1 MSLRSFLEAA
11 SQAYYDG
18 EPMISDIEYDRLEQL
33 LGEQLL
39 VGESDIFQPHAYRMY
54 SLNKH
59 YPEKDGP
66 HEFLERFDVVRTP
79 KLDGSAISILMSGDD
94 LVMALTR
101 GDGKKGKPITDKIN
115 LLLGY
120 GGIDKALT
128 EGFSLSAVNLGI
140 YQITGELV
148 ARKDVPNSRNAASG
162 SLGLKEGFLDRANEI
177 GLTFIAYD
185 IVGDNIDCET
195 YTEKLKL
202 LKALGYDTILSEGL
216 EEEFPTDGEVLR
228 LNSMAEFNQL
238 GYTDKFPRG
247 AVALKKVTETKST
260 KLIDVVWQTGGSGRI
275 TPVAI
280 LEPVE
285 LGGATV
291 SRATLNNIAYIKAL
305 DLSIGDMVDV
315 VRSGEIIPK
324 IVGKTAL

>member
-1 MSLRSFLEAA
+1 MSLKSFLETA
-11 SQAYYDG
+11 SRAYYDG
-18 EPMISDIEYDRLEQL
+18 EPIISDIEYDRLEAL

-59 YPEKDGP
+59 YPEKDGT
-66 HEFLERFDVVRTP
+66 HEFQKRSDVVRTP
-79 KLDGSAISILMSGDD
+79 KLDGLATSVLMSGDD

-101 GDGKKGKPITDKIN
+101 GDGKRGKPITDKVQN
-115 LLLGY
+115 LRPWKQNFN
-120 GGIDKALT
+120 D
-128 EGFSLSAVNLGI
+128 FSRVTRSAVGLGV
-140 YQITGELV
+140 YQVTGELV
-148 ARKDVPNSRNAASG
+148 AHIDVPNSRNAASG
-162 SLGLKEGFLDRANEI
+162 SLGLKEGFIERAEEI

-202 LKALGYDTILSEGL
+202 LGQLGYTTILDEHL
-216 EEEFPTDGEVLR
+216 DANFPTDGEVLR